1 MRRFFTFLAFLTI
14 SLFSLQD
21 LFSQSLTIYHI
32 DVGQG
37 DATFFVVK
45 NDSGAVINTVLIDG
59 GVKKYGYKII
69 NFIKDTLGLNTINY
83 VIASHYDFDHVGGL
97 AEILRYSIDT
107 PGRLTIDSV
116 FDRGDTLYPHP
127 KQGIGYKQQAK
138 RFGASR
144 KTLKPCM
151 EIILFDDLANG
162 SHTGQYSI
170 KMTCLCV
177 NGSVYTSPFS
187 SYKIVTTTTVD
198 ENDLSTGFS
207 ISYGQFI
214 YLTCGDIGGK
224 RGNQSGGCD
233 GSYGC
238 KFFDIETNVSALF
251 AGGGGV
257 SAYKTNH
264 HGSRCSTNPK
274 WVSDLKAPVAINSS
288 GKYDNYKHPR
298 EEVVRELNNSPAMV
312 NFFLTA
318 PVNYYRRSLPP
329 KGVLN
334 PAPGRP
340 IVLTV
345 NRVNNDTPIIF
356 KSIFNVQGVYYRKP

>member
-1 MRRFFTFLAFLTI
+1 MAFPWFCTVLYKSHFHISPSAVHETSFKPVFFSFNFARFLLRLTDDHQK
-14 SLFSLQD
+14 FYDFKFGVQLQD
-21 LFSQSLTIYHI
+21 
-32 DVGQG
+32 
-37 DATFFVVK
+37 DADK
-45 NDSGAVINTVLIDG
+45 
-59 GVKKYGYKII
+59 
-69 NFIKDTLGLNTINY
+69 
-83 VIASHYDFDHVGGL
+83 
-97 AEILRYSIDT
+97 
-107 PGRLTIDSV
+107 
-116 FDRGDTLYPHP
+116 
-127 KQGIGYKQQAK
+127 
-138 RFGASR
+138 
-144 KTLKPCM
+144 
-151 EIILFDDLANG
+151 FDDVVFG
-162 SHTGQYSI
+162 SHTGQYSR